1 MSNDQSPPA
10 RKVIPYKKGGQR
22 KSPFADL
29 AFQFSG
35 TALDVAIQQRGEG
48 AEDTATE
55 VYETPDREIS
65 EVPSRELPADEPA
78 RVNDFAPE
86 VQTPQALKETTQAPE
101 PAPPPAVSLTP
112 QEPSPSSRAAA
123 VPAARQ
129 RKPPAKDD
137 SLITLERG
145 VPAALVS
152 ADDQLPAFIT
162 RWKPFLTETQLG
174 ICTYVYNNSAAA
186 GREYCFTSTAK
197 LMAAVSKTER
207 QVKTVLNQLTD
218 WGFLVKGETV
228 INAPRERRGTYYK
241 LAVTKS

>member
-48 AEDTATE
+48 AEDAAPE
-55 VYETPDREIS
+55 VYETPGREIS
-65 EVPSRELPADEPA
+65 EAPGRELPADGPP
-78 RVNDFAPE
+78 RIDDLAPE
-86 VQTPQALKETTQAPE
+86 AQPIQIFKETTSAPE
-101 PAPPPAVSLTP
+101 PPPPPAVTLP
-112 QEPSPSSRAAA
+112 PEEPPPSSRADAG
-123 VPAARQ
+123 PAARQ
-129 RKPPAKDD
+129 RKPPAKEG
-137 SLITLERG
+137 SVITHERG
-145 VPAALVS
+145 VPAVLVS
-152 ADDQLPAFIT
+152 AEAQLQAFIT

-174 ICTYVYNNSAAA
+174 ICTYVYNNSAAV
-186 GREYCFTSTAK
+186 GQEYCFTSTAK
-197 LMAAVSKTER
+197 LMAVVSKTER